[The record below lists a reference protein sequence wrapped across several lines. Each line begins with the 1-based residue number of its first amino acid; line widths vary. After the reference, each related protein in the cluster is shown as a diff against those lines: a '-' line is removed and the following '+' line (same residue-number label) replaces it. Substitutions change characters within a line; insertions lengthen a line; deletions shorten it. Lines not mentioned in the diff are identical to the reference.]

1 MKHFYQ
7 TIIIWRQSVDNLL
20 LDKIDYIGL
29 KYLKENW
36 NAILKNAGKKSPS
49 YQTFLTTI
57 LTHEYEYKHE
67 RRRLYRLQSAKIP
80 EMLTMDTFPFTRQP
94 KLQKRK
100 VLQVYD
106 SLQYIQECKVLLFT
120 GPTGCGKSGLS
131 TSFLVHAINNGYN
144 GLFIDFNELIAKLY
158 QACADN
164 SQSRLIKR
172 LASID
177 CLLIDEFGYVPID
190 EQKAGLFFD
199 LMKTRHRKKCTI
211 ITSQLGFDIWSG
223 VIKNEH
229 ITAAIIDRIT
239 ENCAV
244 FNMTRCVSLRKK
256 NIMYATDEKTPPA
269 THEEK

>member
-1 MKHFYQ
+1 MLM
-7 TIIIWRQSVDNLL
+7 NNAL
-20 LDKIDYIGL
+20 LDKIEYIGL
-29 KYLKENW
+29 SYLKESW
-36 NAILKNAGKKSPS
+36 NTIIKDATKKSPS
-49 YQTFLTTI
+49 YQSFLTDI
-57 LTHEYEYKHE
+57 LTAEYEHKQE
-67 RRRLYRLQSAKIP
+67 RRRLARLQRSKIP

-106 SLQYIQECKVLLFT
+106 SLQYINESKVLLFA
-120 GPTGCGKSGLS
+120 GPTGCGKSGLA
-131 TSFLVHAINNGYN
+131 TSFLVHAVNSGYS
-144 GLFIDFNELIAKLY
+144 GLFIDFNTLIAKLY

-164 SQSRLIKR
+164 SQARLIKR
-172 LASID
+172 LAALD

-199 LMKTRHRKKCTI
+199 LIKTRHRKKCTI
-211 ITSQLGFDIWSG
+211 ITSQLGFEVWGD

-244 FNMTRCVSLRKK
+244 FNMTKCVSLRKK
-256 NIMYATDEKTPPA
+256 NIMYATDENPVPQSNGK
-269 THEEK
+269 K

>member
-1 MKHFYQ
+1 
-7 TIIIWRQSVDNLL
+7 VDNTLRE
-20 LDKIDYIGL
+20 KAEYIGL
-29 KYLKENW
+29 RYLKENW
-36 NAILKNAGKKSPS
+36 NTIIKNAEKKLPS

-57 LTHEYEYKHE
+57 LTAEYQHKHE
-67 RRRLYRLQSAKIP
+67 RRRISRLHRAKIP

-106 SLQYIQECKVLLFT
+106 SLQYIKESKVLLLA
-120 GPTGCGKSGLS
+120 GPTGCGKSGLA

-158 QACADN
+158 QSCADN
-164 SQSRLIKR
+164 SQARLIKR
-172 LASID
+172 LATID
-177 CLLIDEFGYVPID
+177 CLLIDEFGYVPVD
-190 EQKAGLFFD
+190 ERKAGLFFD
-199 LMKTRHRKKCTI
+199 LIKTRYRKKCTI
-211 ITSQLGFDIWSG
+211 ITSQLGFDVWSS

-244 FNMTRCVSLRKK
+244 FNMTKCVSLREKK
-256 NIMYATDEKTPPA
+256 IMYATDEKTAP
-269 THEEK
+269 EMNVQK